1 MRQSHDELIRA
12 LEARVALFAATMDA
26 DAVLAPQALAQARAL
41 MDCVPDPARDPQAV
55 RTLAGLYRARSIAL
69 PGDEGDEAAAI
80 AAALEEFAGPG
91 DDGALGP
98 VVAGSSP
105 ASLVEALDRWQ
116 ELDRMAVELTTAA
129 ENSSH
134 APESAELLAR
144 AVEAARVAVDA
155 VPRELPPFRAEALT
169 RLGRALQARYRRD
182 GRLHD
187 LHEAIRALREAEVA
201 HGSGHPNRATLV
213 TLLGVAL
220 RERYERDGA
229 LEDLEEAVR
238 YAREAVAC
246 VPDGDPG
253 RPGRLHNL
261 GIALRLRH
269 ERLGDAADLTEAR
282 GLALEARAAAPP
294 GHPAFGMVR
303 LGLGNTA
310 TDQDRIAAYE
320 EALSALPP
328 ADPARPRLLQSLVG
342 ALMEAMPAGDGP
354 SSVMRLEQLLDE
366 AADALP
372 DDHADQ
378 AALLYTRGRLRTAA
392 VLHIGRVLSQV
403 PARLLEGAAQCHQ
416 AAALHPA
423 ALPSVR
429 FRALVHWAH
438 LAVVAGRWREAA
450 RVYGHAVE
458 MLPSLSHRHL
468 SFTDTE
474 HALTI
479 SSGLACDAAAACL
492 AVDDPERALALLE
505 LGRGILLGRGLQGRD
520 DMSELY
526 RQDPRTARRL
536 AELRTALDDPDARPG
551 PHGIGLAGR
560 PDDDATASDL
570 RHRYAAEWDRLV
582 DHVRTTR
589 PGMRHFMRPPPVSEL
604 LAQAAAGPV
613 VVVSVSR
620 IRCDALLLTTT
631 GLRVLP
637 LPRLTHADAETHA
650 RRFLSTLRTF
660 TDPRRDVL
668 DDPARQDALD
678 ATLCWLWDTVARP
691 VLDAL
696 GLDGRPDGDLPPRL
710 WWVPTGPLTVLP
722 LHAAGHHRTSGAGA
736 PPTVMD
742 RAVSSYAPTVRAL
755 AHTRHRAGAARTR
768 SRRPDGPARCLVVS
782 VPDAPGTT
790 ALDRAA
796 EETSVPRAAGAVV
809 EVLEGASAT
818 RVRVMGELPHHRW
831 LHFCGHGVTDPDS
844 PSHSHLVLHGPEPRL
859 TVADIS
865 RLDLPDA
872 ELAYLSACGTAGT
885 GTALADE
892 ALHVASALQLAGY
905 RHVVGTL
912 WEVDDEVALRV
923 AGEVYRALGSGPT
936 AAHEVAHALHRA
948 VRAVRDRYRT
958 SPWFWAAHIHVGV

>member
-1 MRQSHDELIRA
+1 MLHSRDELIRA
-12 LEARVALFAATMDA
+12 LEARVALFAATLDA
-26 DAVLAPQALAQARAL
+26 DAVLAPEALAQAQAL
-41 MDCVPDPARDPQAV
+41 MDCVPDPAGDPQAV
-55 RTLAGLYRARSIAL
+55 RTLAGLYRARSVAL

-91 DDGALGP
+91 DEGALGP
-98 VVAGSSP
+98 VVAGASP
-105 ASLVEALDRWQ
+105 ESLVEALDRWQ
-116 ELDRMAVELTTAA
+116 ELDRRAVELTTAA
-129 ENSSH
+129 EHSSRG
-134 APESAELLAR
+134 PESAELLGR
-144 AVEAARVAVDA
+144 AVEAARAAVDA
-155 VPRELPPFRAEALT
+155 VPRELPPFRAEALA
-169 RLGRALQARYRRD
+169 RLGRVLQARYRRD
-182 GRLHD
+182 GVLDD
-187 LHEAIRALREAEVA
+187 LHEAIRVLREAEVA
-201 HGSGHPNRATLV
+201 HGCGHPNRAALV

-238 YAREAVAC
+238 YAREAVAD
-246 VPDGDPG
+246 VHGDDIG

-269 ERLGDAADLTEAR
+269 ERLGEAADLIEAR
-282 GLALEARAAAPP
+282 RLAQEARAAAPP

-328 ADPARPRLLQSLVG
+328 TDPARPRLLQSLAS
-342 ALMEAMPAGDGP
+342 ALTEALLAGDAPP
-354 SSVMRLEQLLDE
+354 SVLRLEQLLDE

-378 AALLYTRGRLRTAA
+378 AALQYTRGRLRTAA
-392 VLHIGRVLSQV
+392 VLRIGRVLGRV
-403 PARLLEGAAQCHQ
+403 PTRVLEEAAQCHQ
-416 AAALHPA
+416 AAACHPA

-438 LAVVAGRWREAA
+438 LAMVGGLPQEAA

-458 MLPSLSHRHL
+458 LLPSLSPRHL

-479 SSGLACDAAAACL
+479 SSGLASDAAAACL
-492 AVDDPERALALLE
+492 VAGDPERALALLE

-526 RQDPRTARRL
+526 RQDPWTARRL
-536 AELRTALDDPDARPG
+536 AELRTALDDPGARSG
-551 PHGIGLAGR
+551 PHGTGLEDR
-560 PDDDATASDL
+560 PADDATASDL

-582 DHVRTTR
+582 AHVRATR
-589 PGMRHFMRPPPVSEL
+589 PGLRHFMRPPPVPEL

-613 VVVSVSR
+613 VVVNVSR
-620 IRCDALLLTTT
+620 IRCDALLLTPT

-650 RRFLSTLRTF
+650 RRFLSTLRAF

-668 DDPARQDALD
+668 DDPARQDTLD
-678 ATLCWLWDTVARP
+678 TTLCWLWDTVAQP

-696 GLDGRPDGDLPPRL
+696 GLDGRSEGDLPPRL

-722 LHAAGHHRTSGAGA
+722 LHAAGHHRAFGPGA

-755 AHTRHRAGAARTR
+755 AHTRHRANPARTR
-768 SRRPDGPARCLVVS
+768 AGRSNGPASCLVVS

-790 ALDRAA
+790 PLDRAA
-796 EETSVPRAAGAVV
+796 EETSVPRAAGAAV
-809 EVLEGASAT
+809 EVLDGTSAT
-818 RVRVMGELPHHRW
+818 PGRVMGELPRHHW
-831 LHFCGHGVTDPDS
+831 LHFCGHGMTDPDS
-844 PSHSHLVLHGPEPRL
+844 PSGSHLVLNGPEPRL

-865 RLDLPDA
+865 RLDLPDV

-905 RHVVGTL
+905 PHVVGTL

-923 AGEVYRALGSGPT
+923 AGEMYRALGPEPT
-936 AAHEVAHALHRA
+936 AAHRVARALHQA